1 MRFAFAALMALS
13 LAAGAAGGR
22 MDDMAAAVAAAG
34 ERALSL
40 GAVLCGSMTI
50 WCGLAQVLRETGDDA
65 RLARLLRR
73 LLAPLF
79 PGISD
84 DQAWRAMCMNI
95 SANMLGLGNAATP
108 YGISAARLLASP
120 ALGQAGLN
128 ALAMLLVLNNS
139 GLQWI
144 PTSVITLR
152 AAAGSLSPT
161 AVWLPTLISS
171 GAATLAAVVMMLL
184 IRKGERWWNAR
195 QRG

>member
-79 PGISD
+79 PGVSD

-152 AAAGSLSPT
+152 AAAGSSSPT

>member
-13 LAAGAAGGR
+13 LAAGAAGDR
-22 MDDMAAAVAAAG
+22 MNDMASAVAAAG

-40 GAVLCGSMTI
+40 GAVLCGSMAI

-108 YGISAARLLASP
+108 YGISAARLLGSP

-144 PTSVITLR
+144 PTTVITLR
-152 AAAGSLSPT
+152 AAAGSSSPT

>member
-22 MDDMAAAVAAAG
+22 MDNMAAAVAVAG

-79 PGISD
+79 PGVSD

-120 ALGQAGLN
+120 ALGQSGLN

-152 AAAGSLSPT
+152 AAAGSSSPT

>member
-22 MDDMAAAVAAAG
+22 MDDMASAVAVAG

-79 PGISD
+79 PGVSD

-120 ALGQAGLN
+120 ALGQSGLN

-152 AAAGSLSPT
+152 AAAGSSSPT